1 MTNPVIDNTT
11 GGNLD
16 RVILWQYDHADNLIS
31 IIELFSQFFKDSTT
45 DFFDE
50 YVKKFNLSNPDE
62 VTDYGLAV
70 WGKVLDIPRPTLTYT
85 DGGEKVTRPMS
96 KELYRRILAGRII
109 LSEKNAS
116 VPAYIEY
123 VTSVFGDGVTV
134 IDGQDMSLSFVKNE
148 SAETPLTAEAI
159 AAISQYPDV
168 VFAYPSG
175 VRSNERSNDPM
186 FALDGQQTDTDD
198 TDPIA
203 GGLDE
208 SGFNWRI
215 TPKGNWR

>member
-1 MTNPVIDNTT
+1 MTNSVIDNTT

-31 IIELFSQFFKDSTT
+31 IIELFRQFFKDSTT

-85 DGGEKVTRPMS
+85 DNGEEVTRTMS
-96 KELYRRILAGRII
+96 KELYRRILAGRIV

-148 SAETPLTAEAI
+148 SAETPLTAEAA

-175 VRSNERSNDPM
+175 VRSNERSNDPI
-186 FALDGQQTDTDD
+186 FALDGQQTGTDD